1 MNRQQILAI
10 FLTLLMVG
18 SGIVYGL
25 SFVIF

>member
-1 MNRQQILAI
+1 MDRQQLLAI
-10 FLTLLMVG
+10 FLTILMIG

>member
-1 MNRQQILAI
+1 MNRQQVLAI